1 MDNYDAV
8 LALLRDKL
16 SAAQAE
22 KDALKVRVFD
32 THARVP
38 PFLPVPLPSSAA
50 LARSTGAVRGP
61 RASYV
66 SSSAPKAHD

>member
-38 PFLPVPLPSSAA
+38 PLSPLSLFPPPRRSHARRGRCGGPALPTYHLQPL
-50 LARSTGAVRGP
+50 
-61 RASYV
+61 
-66 SSSAPKAHD
+66 